1 MNLTLVF
8 SRKYRWPGQ
17 YFSVWC
23 LGNSQ
28 KLLTTNQF
36 LVITIFF
43 AMMNVSFFDLRFDL
57 FSIIVKEVNQIGN
70 NIVCFVSLSLYLY
83 VLDKLETLPQLISFK
98 FSLVPI
104 KNRVTHSG
112 WNSTFFP
119 QLLQWPIQNS
129 TCFPQESPCFLQG
142 TRSCKKFTSNQ

>member
-104 KNRVTHSG
+104 KKQSNSFWMKFNVFSTASTMTHSKF
-112 WNSTFFP
+112 N
-119 QLLQWPIQNS
+119 LLSSRITLLPPGNKK
-129 TCFPQESPCFLQG
+129 LQ
-142 TRSCKKFTSNQ
+142 KVYK

>member
-104 KNRVTHSG
+104 KKHSNSFGMKFYVFSTASTMTHSKF
-112 WNSTFFP
+112 N
-119 QLLQWPIQNS
+119 LLSSRITLLLPGNKK
-129 TCFPQESPCFLQG
+129 LQ
-142 TRSCKKFTSNQ
+142 KVYK